1 MAKSRQSK
9 KLITEEITNEEAE
22 GIFAEYATADAKI
35 QKITAEMDGKIIKIR
50 ESYDTQLT
58 DLKTAKDGAFEKL
71 QHFAQ
76 ANPDQFTKKKSLEM
90 TQGVIGFRTTPES
103 VGKVKGFT
111 WDAVTNMLKE
121 FLPDYV
127 RTKEE
132 PNKESILKDKE
143 QIQHLF
149 PKVGIKIEQ
158 SETFYV
164 EPKKET
170 A

>member
-1 MAKSRQSK
+1 MSKSRQAK
-9 KLITEEITNEEAE
+9 KIITEDLSLEDAE
-22 GIFAEYATADAKI
+22 SVFAEFALADAKI
-35 QKITAEMDGKIIKIR
+35 QKITAEMDSKIIKIR
-50 ESYDTQLT
+50 ESYDSQLT
-58 DLKTAKDGAFEKL
+58 DLKITKDESFEKL
-71 QHFAQ
+71 QHYAQ
-76 ANPDQFTKKKSLEM
+76 ANPELFSKKKSLEM

-103 VGKVKGFT
+103 VGKLKGFT

-121 FLPDYV
+121 FLPNYIRV
-127 RTKEE
+127 KEE
-132 PNKESILKDKE
+132 PNKEAILKDKE
-143 QIQHLF
+143 EIKALF